1 MEGRALVLL
10 AAFSVF
16 IACVHGT
23 SAPLL
28 LTDEDFARQT
38 RDSDTLVLFFA
49 PWYDCPHIS
58 RPGHRLMLAQQQ
70 QPKLFRLTS
79 RVPGAA
85 TA

>member
-1 MEGRALVLL
+1 MEGEALLRL
-10 AAFSVF
+10 AAFCVF

-49 PWYDCPHIS
+49 PWYGCPH
-58 RPGHRLMLAQQQ
+58 
-70 QPKLFRLTS
+70 T
-79 RVPGAA
+79 
-85 TA
+85 